1 VGVSKRC
8 LVGKGEER
16 RKGGL
21 RINASTKG
29 SSSFLA
35 VAAAAIGYVEG
46 HHDPVSFFEQGD
58 AGACLEDYAHVFMTF
73 FRISLIKGMRNK

>member
-1 VGVSKRC
+1 MLGGER
-8 LVGKGEER
+8 GEEEE
-16 RKGGL
+16 GGL

-46 HHDPVSFFEQGD
+46 HHDSVSFFEQGD

-73 FRISLIKGMRNK
+73 FRISLITGMGNK